1 MILEDLDGLE
11 GASARGERILH
22 HHHRGSRGK
31 PTLDPVA
38 RTVGLGGLAYG
49 KGIDGGLLDPA
60 SVSQGIGHRISAHG
74 ETAHPLGQVGGLAED
89 SQGLEP
95 DQVLPFG
102 RKERLPGINVVAGT
116 GATGENEVPAL
127 EGARHEEVTE
137 AVTVVHHE
145 EISVWCGFVKPERG
159 TLLRFLPEFVRAL
172 LSGLRPRLR
181 PRILPLMLLPG
192 LLSACGDETTVLPS
206 PRFAQ
211 IGELRAD
218 VEVPLAAGEGRLE
231 GTLVWQSDGR
241 WVLVERMY
249 YRDQLGEEVV
259 RRSRR
264 NPGELSGEYTSLI
277 TQLNETPGL
286 RLTGEVEQGG
296 PATCAP
302 NQARVTFTMVDA
314 FRGQVARWTRCARGN
329 LFSVTPGSG
338 GSDLSTPRVVTAVQ
352 LTRSFTIGDAERSI
366 FEGSLPFATVDRGAD
381 SPAREVRSR
390 AFLSSD
396 GSPPSAWVDF
406 WNRHAEP
413 GASSPTVDWTREMVL
428 LATPGRRM
436 EAGHAVGIRR
446 ILPVGVATQVQA
458 VESVP
463 GDFCAPAALERYPYH
478 LVVAPRGPAPV
489 DFADILPQRIPC
501 GG

>member
-11 GASARGERILH
+11 RTSAGGERILH
-22 HHHRGSRGK
+22 HHHRGSGGK
-31 PTLDPVA
+31 PSLDPVA
-38 RTVGLGGLAYG
+38 RAVGLGGLSDG
-49 KGIDGGLLDPA
+49 KRVDGRLLDPA
-60 SVSQGIGHRISAHG
+60 SVSHGIGHRIGAHG
-74 ETAHPLGQVGGLAED
+74 ESAHPFGQVGGFAQD
-89 SQGLEP
+89 PQGLEP
-95 DQVLPFG
+95 HQVLPFG
-102 RKERLPGINVVAGT
+102 REERLPGINVVAGT

-145 EISVWCGFVKPERG
+145 EISVWCRFVKPERG
-159 TLLRFLPEFVRAL
+159 TLLRFLPEL
-172 LSGLRPRLR
+172 L
-181 PRILPLMLLPG
+181 PRILPRIPPEFLPRLLPG
-192 LLSACGDETTVLPS
+192 MLLLGILSACGDEPTVLPS

-218 VEVPLAAGEGRLE
+218 VEVPLAGGDGRLE

-249 YRDQLGEEVV
+249 YRDRLGEEVV

-264 NPGELSGEYTSLI
+264 NPGELSGEYTALI

-286 RLTGEVEQGG
+286 RLPGEVEQEG
-296 PATCAP
+296 PVTCAT
-302 NQARVTFTMVDA
+302 NQARVTFAMVDA
-314 FRGQVARWTRCARGN
+314 FRGEVARWTRCAIGN
-329 LFSVTPGSG
+329 FFTVTPGSG
-338 GSDLSTPRVVTAVQ
+338 GSDLGTPRVVTAVQ
-352 LTRSFTIGDAERSI
+352 LTRSFTIGDAERSV
-366 FEGSLPFATVDRGAD
+366 FEGSLPFSTVDRGAD
-381 SPAREVRSR
+381 SPAREARSR

-396 GSPPSAWVDF
+396 GSPPPAWVDF
-406 WNRHAEP
+406 WNRHAEA
-413 GASSPTVDWTREMVL
+413 GVSSPTVDWNREMVL

-436 EAGHAVGIRR
+436 EAGHAVGVRR
-446 ILPVGVATQVQA
+446 ILPVGVTTQVQA

-478 LVVAPRGPAPV
+478 LVIAPRGPAPV
-489 DFADILPQRIPC
+489 DFADLLPQRIPC